1 MSDRITGDVACIDKE
16 RTPTTLIATN
26 GYHCLVWRSTAI
38 LMQGGG
44 RVPVDFVIKKPR
56 EHTTLRETQI
66 LNKDYQTLRAALGD
80 IVPEAVFVATRV
92 DGQEDMIVIAETI
105 NAWFNI
111 ANPINEAEAV
121 PLLRK
126 LPKAQLKLER
136 FLRNARRW
144 HERDGKIIDLY
155 GLDNLVLDKNREV
168 KYMDSFRVFFY
179 EDLLTICD
187 EEDNDLREKIELSLQ
202 RRDYLE
208 FILTESRL
216 CRLDARPPP
225 PG

>member
-1 MSDRITGDVACIDKE
+1 MNDRITGDITCIDKE
-16 RTPTTLIATN
+16 RSPTTLIATN
-26 GYHCLVWRSTAI
+26 GYHCLVWRSAVT
-38 LMQGGG
+38 LMHKNEK
-44 RVPVDFVIKKPR
+44 VPVDFVIKKPR
-56 EHTTLRETQI
+56 EPISLRETQI

-80 IVPEAVFVATRV
+80 IVPEAVFVATLV

-111 ANPINEAEAV
+111 ANPVNEVDAV

-126 LPKAQLKLER
+126 LPTAQRKLER
-136 FLRNARRW
+136 FLRNAHRW
-144 HERDGKIIDLY
+144 HEQDGKIIDLY
-155 GLDNLVLDKNREV
+155 GLDNLVLDTNREV

-179 EDLLTICD
+179 EDLLYICD

-208 FILTESRL
+208 FILTEARL
-216 CRLDARPPP
+216 CRLGA
-225 PG
+225 